1 MKTWEL
7 WTLTVLLVCAWLAAI
22 FIYVVYF
29 APVEEEKPVIVIDND
44 TKPLPPPNPPVENE
58 TKPTPT
64 PKPPIII
71 DNETEIIENKSF
83 THNFSE
89 LSPLDN

>member
-7 WTLTVLLVCAWLAAI
+7 WTLTVLLISAWLAAI

-29 APVEEEKPVIVIDND
+29 APLEEEKPVIIVDND
-44 TKPLPPPNPPVENE
+44 TKPLPPPVENE
-58 TKPTPT
+58 TKP
-64 PKPPIII
+64 PIVVI